1 MKKKSAGDV
10 IFLVKRNPNAP
21 SMVFGEQTPSQLEEK
36 KAFVKTV
43 SSSNQT
49 KMESL
54 KKKTIKGEMST
65 TATVSMA
72 VNVLIIK
79 QALGF
84 RIEKMLKYDRR

>member
-1 MKKKSAGDV
+1 LKKKSAGDV
-10 IFLVKRNPNAP
+10 IFLVKSNPNAP
-21 SMVFGEQTPSQLEEK
+21 SMVFGEQTLSQLEEK